1 MAVGLQASA
10 QTFTQYTTTEQQPW
24 QTKGKVS
31 LSTKAKSK
39 SIHNSQFI
47 IHNSKPF
54 RAWGTCFNELDLD
67 AIRLLTKEEQEKIM
81 HDIFAP
87 DGDLR
92 FTRGR
97 LTMNANDYSRAW
109 YSCDT
114 VAGDFAL
121 KYFNIEHDKE
131 NVIQLIKMAQRWQPA
146 MTFWVSPWS
155 PPSWMK
161 INQDYC
167 VVSSPFNTQPKEKDY
182 LLFSP
187 SLTPPVGG
195 RISVGDSALP
205 PTGGTGSGAVDP
217 NEMQF
222 MDGQRGR
229 LFPKKLA
236 TQNYFIQD
244 PRYLQAYANM
254 FCKFIDLYAE
264 ENIPIDMVM
273 YQNEAYS
280 YTPYPGCAWTAEGT
294 IRFNKEYL
302 APTLR
307 EKHPEVKLYV
317 GTFNTNRQDY
327 VEKIVSGLTPTPS
340 PKERGVDID
349 ATKDTLIIQGIGFQW
364 EGRENLDF
372 MREHHPDLH
381 MVSSESECGNGQMD
395 WRAGEHTFYLLHE
408 YIGRGCDEYYNW
420 NFILCDQ
427 GRSAWGWKQNALI
440 QVDKLTSTQVDKLTS
455 TQVDKLTSTQ
465 VDKLT
470 STQVDKLTSTQVDKL
485 DDGDGNNSFAR
496 PNGTLDT
503 SRTRQ
508 LVNSSTEY
516 TYRYTPEYY
525 AYKHFSHFVEP
536 GSTLLAFYPIKDGL
550 QAIVFQ
556 RPDGKRV
563 VICGNTNNEAKTLSI
578 GLNGQIV
585 NGPIVK
591 YLNVTLAAHSFNT
604 FVEK

>member
-1 MAVGLQASA
+1 MRKTLCILSLVATHAVA
-10 QTFTQYTTTEQQPW
+10 QTFMQYTTTEQASW

-31 LSTKAKSK
+31 LVSKAKTQ
-39 SIHNSQFI
+39 HTLNSPLSTL
-47 IHNSKPF
+47 NSERQF

-114 VAGDFAL
+114 VAGDFQL
-121 KYFNIEHDKE
+121 KYFNIEHDKA
-131 NVIQLIKMAQRWQPA
+131 NVIQLIKMAQKWQPA

-167 VVSSPFNTQPKEKDY
+167 VASSPYNTQPKEKDY
-182 LLFSP
+182 LLFDD
-187 SLTPPVGG
+187 GG
-195 RISVGDSALP
+195 QP
-205 PTGGTGSGAVDP
+205 DP

-222 MDGQRGR
+222 LGERKG

-236 TQNYFIQD
+236 SQNYFIQD

-294 IRFNKEYL
+294 IKFNKDYL

-327 VEKIVSGLTPTPS
+327 VQKIVEGL
-340 PKERGVDID
+340 KLNVEG
-349 ATKDTLIIQGIGFQW
+349 LGFQW

-372 MREHHPDLH
+372 MREHHPNLH

-427 GRSAWGWKQNALI
+427 GRSAWGWKQNALV
-440 QVDKLTSTQVDKLTS
+440 QVRS
-455 TQVDKLTSTQ
+455 
-465 VDKLT
+465 
-470 STQVDKLTSTQVDKL
+470 
-485 DDGDGNNSFAR
+485 
-496 PNGTLDT
+496 
-503 SRTRQ
+503 
-508 LVNSSTEY
+508 VNR

-556 RPDGKRV
+556 RPDGKRII
-563 VICGNTNNEAKTLSI
+563 ICGNTNNEAKSLSI
-578 GLNGQIV
+578 QVG
-585 NGPIVK
+585 K
-591 YLNVTLAAHSFNT
+591 RYLNTTLAAHSFNT

>member
-1 MAVGLQASA
+1 MKKLTILFLMVVGLEASA
-10 QTFTQYTTTEQQPW
+10 QTFTQYTTTEQLPW

-31 LSTKAKSK
+31 LSTKAKM
-39 SIHNSQFI
+39 QQTL
-47 IHNSKPF
+47 NSKLPTQNSKAF
-54 RAWGTCFNELDLD
+54 KAWGTCFNELDLD
-67 AIRLLTKEEQEKIM
+67 AIRLLKPEEQEKIL

-114 VAGDFAL
+114 VAGDFQL

-131 NVIQLIKMAQRWQPA
+131 NVIQLIKMAQKWQPA

-155 PPSWMK
+155 PPAWMK

-167 VVSSPFNTQPKEKDY
+167 VASSPYNKQPKEKDY
-182 LLFSP
+182 LLFDD
-187 SLTPPVGG
+187 GG
-195 RISVGDSALP
+195 VP
-205 PTGGTGSGAVDP
+205 DP

-222 MDGQRGR
+222 LGERKG

-236 TQNYFIQD
+236 SQNYFIQD
-244 PRYLQAYANM
+244 SRYLQAYANM

-302 APTLR
+302 APALR
-307 EKHPEVKLYV
+307 AKHPEVKLYV

-327 VEKIVSGLTPTPS
+327 VQRIVNGL
-340 PKERGVDID
+340 
-349 ATKDTLIIQGIGFQW
+349 QGCVEGLGFQW
-364 EGRENLDF
+364 EGRENLDY

-420 NFILCDQ
+420 NFILCNQ
-427 GRSAWGWKQNALI
+427 GRSAWGWKQNVLV
-440 QVDKLTSTQVDKLTS
+440 QVITSPT
-455 TQVDKLTSTQ
+455 
-465 VDKLT
+465 
-470 STQVDKLTSTQVDKL
+470 
-485 DDGDGNNSFAR
+485 GGGREGA
-496 PNGTLDT
+496 
-503 SRTRQ
+503 
-508 LVNSSTEY
+508 

-563 VICGNTNNEAKTLSI
+563 VICGNTNNEARKLSI
-578 GLNGQIV
+578 PVG
-585 NGPIVK
+585 K
-591 YLNVTLAAHSFNT
+591 RYLTATLAAHSFNT

>member
-1 MAVGLQASA
+1 MKKLTLLLLMAVGLQASA

-67 AIRLLTKEEQEKIM
+67 AIRLLTKEEQEQIM

-182 LLFSP
+182 LLFDD
-187 SLTPPVGG
+187 GG
-195 RISVGDSALP
+195 QP
-205 PTGGTGSGAVDP
+205 DP

-222 MDGQRGR
+222 LGERKG

-236 TQNYFIQD
+236 SQNYFIQD

-327 VEKIVSGLTPTPS
+327 VEKIVSGLTPNPS
-340 PKERGVDID
+340 PKERGVDTD

-440 QVDKLTSTQVDKLTS
+440 
-455 TQVDKLTSTQ
+455 Q

>member
-1 MAVGLQASA
+1 MRKIVCIFSLIAAQMSA
-10 QTFTQYTTTEQQPW
+10 QTFTQYTTTEEAPW
-24 QTKGKVS
+24 QQKGKTS
-31 LSTKAKSK
+31 LTTKAKAQQMVNAQWSMV
-39 SIHNSQFI
+39 NR
-47 IHNSKPF
+47 KPF

-67 AIRLLTKEEQEKIM
+67 AIRLLTPEEQDKIM

-97 LTMNANDYSRAW
+97 LSMNANDYSRAW

-131 NVIQLIKMAQRWQPA
+131 NVIRLIKMAQRWQPE

-167 VVSSPFNTQPKEKDY
+167 VASSPFNTQPKEKDY
-182 LLFSP
+182 LLFDD
-187 SLTPPVGG
+187 GG
-195 RISVGDSALP
+195 VP
-205 PTGGTGSGAVDP
+205 DP
-217 NEMQF
+217 DEMQF
-222 MDGQRGR
+222 NDGQRGH
-229 LFPKKLA
+229 LFPRKLA
-236 TQNYFIQD
+236 SQNYFIQD
-244 PRYLQAYANM
+244 QRYLQAYANM
-254 FCKFIDLYAE
+254 FCKFIDLYAAE
-264 ENIPIDMVM
+264 DIPIDMVM

-294 IRFNKEYL
+294 IKFNKEYL
-302 APTLR
+302 APALK

-327 VEKIVSGLTPTPS
+327 VQRIVNGL
-340 PKERGVDID
+340 
-349 ATKDTLIIQGIGFQW
+349 QGCVEGLGFQW

-372 MREHHPDLH
+372 MREKRPDLH

-427 GRSAWGWKQNALI
+427 GRSAWGWKQNALV
-440 QVDKLTSTQVDKLTS
+440 QVRSA
-455 TQVDKLTSTQ
+455 
-465 VDKLT
+465 
-470 STQVDKLTSTQVDKL
+470 
-485 DDGDGNNSFAR
+485 NR
-496 PNGTLDT
+496 
-503 SRTRQ
+503 
-508 LVNSSTEY
+508 

-536 GSTLLAFYPIKDGL
+536 GSTLLAFCPMKEGL
-550 QAIVFQ
+550 QAIVFR
-556 RPDGKRV
+556 RPDNRRV
-563 VICGNTNNEAKTLSI
+563 VICGNAGNEAKSI
-578 GLNGQIV
+578 SIEMAKG
-585 NGPIVK
+585 K
-591 YLNVTLAAHSFNT
+591 YLNATLAAHSFNT

>member
-1 MAVGLQASA
+1 MRKYICILCLVAAQASA
-10 QTFTQYTTTEQQPW
+10 QTFMQYTTTEQLPW

-31 LSTKAKSK
+31 LSTKAKM
-39 SIHNSQFI
+39 QQTL
-47 IHNSKPF
+47 NSKLPTQNSKAF
-54 RAWGTCFNELDLD
+54 KAWGTCFNELDLD
-67 AIRLLTKEEQEKIM
+67 AIRLLTKDEQEKIM

-131 NVIQLIKMAQRWQPA
+131 NVIQLIKMAQKWQPA

-155 PPSWMK
+155 PPAWMK

-167 VVSSPFNTQPKEKDY
+167 VASSPYNTQPKEKDY
-182 LLFSP
+182 LLFDD
-187 SLTPPVGG
+187 GG
-195 RISVGDSALP
+195 VP
-205 PTGGTGSGAVDP
+205 DP

-222 MDGQRGR
+222 LGERKG

-236 TQNYFIQD
+236 SQNYFIQD

-254 FCKFIDLYAE
+254 FCRFIDLYAE

-294 IRFNKEYL
+294 IKFNKEYL
-302 APTLR
+302 APTLK
-307 EKHPEVKLYV
+307 EKHPAVKLYV

-327 VEKIVSGLTPTPS
+327 VQRIVNGLQGCV
-340 PKERGVDID
+340 E
-349 ATKDTLIIQGIGFQW
+349 GIGFQW
-364 EGRENLDF
+364 EGRENLDY

-427 GRSAWGWKQNALI
+427 GRSAWGWKQNALV
-440 QVDKLTSTQVDKLTS
+440 QVRS
-455 TQVDKLTSTQ
+455 
-465 VDKLT
+465 
-470 STQVDKLTSTQVDKL
+470 
-485 DDGDGNNSFAR
+485 
-496 PNGTLDT
+496 
-503 SRTRQ
+503 
-508 LVNSSTEY
+508 VNR

-556 RPDGKRV
+556 RPDSKRV
-563 VICGNTNNEAKTLSI
+563 VICGNTNNEARELSI
-578 GLNGQIV
+578 PVGNR
-585 NGPIVK
+585 
-591 YLNVTLAAHSFNT
+591 YLTATLAAHSFNT

>member
-1 MAVGLQASA
+1 MRKYLCILCLVAAQTSA
-10 QTFTQYTTTEQQPW
+10 QTFMQYTTTEQLPW

-31 LSTKAKSK
+31 LSTKAKM
-39 SIHNSQFI
+39 QQTL
-47 IHNSKPF
+47 NSKLPTQNSKAF
-54 RAWGTCFNELDLD
+54 KAWGTCFNELDLD
-67 AIRLLTKEEQEKIM
+67 AIRLLKPEEQEKIM

-114 VAGDFAL
+114 VAGDFQL

-131 NVIQLIKMAQRWQPA
+131 NVIQLIKMAQKWQPA

-155 PPSWMK
+155 PPAWMK

-167 VVSSPFNTQPKEKDY
+167 VASSPYNTQPKEKDY
-182 LLFSP
+182 LLFDD
-187 SLTPPVGG
+187 GG
-195 RISVGDSALP
+195 VP
-205 PTGGTGSGAVDP
+205 DP

-222 MDGQRGR
+222 LGERKG

-236 TQNYFIQD
+236 SQNYFIQD
-244 PRYLQAYANM
+244 SRYLQAYANM

-302 APTLR
+302 APALR
-307 EKHPEVKLYV
+307 AKHPEVKLYV

-327 VEKIVSGLTPTPS
+327 VQRIVNGL
-340 PKERGVDID
+340 
-349 ATKDTLIIQGIGFQW
+349 QGCVEGLGFQW
-364 EGRENLDF
+364 EGRENLDY

-427 GRSAWGWKQNALI
+427 GRSAWGWKQNALV
-440 QVDKLTSTQVDKLTS
+440 QVRSA
-455 TQVDKLTSTQ
+455 
-465 VDKLT
+465 
-470 STQVDKLTSTQVDKL
+470 
-485 DDGDGNNSFAR
+485 NR
-496 PNGTLDT
+496 
-503 SRTRQ
+503 
-508 LVNSSTEY
+508 

-563 VICGNTNNEAKTLSI
+563 VICGNTNNEARKLSI
-578 GLNGQIV
+578 PVG
-585 NGPIVK
+585 K
-591 YLNVTLAAHSFNT
+591 RYLTATLAAHSFNT

>member
-1 MAVGLQASA
+1 MRKILCILSLVAAQASA
-10 QTFTQYTTTEQQPW
+10 QTFTQYSTTEQAPW

-31 LSTKAKSK
+31 LSTKAKAQQTL
-39 SIHNSQFI
+39 NSNLSTL
-47 IHNSKPF
+47 NSKPF
-54 RAWGTCFNELDLD
+54 KAFGTCFNELDLD

-114 VAGDFAL
+114 VAGDFQL
-121 KYFNIEHDKE
+121 KYFNIEHDKA
-131 NVIQLIKMAQRWQPA
+131 NVIQLIKMAQKWQPA

-167 VVSSPFNTQPKEKDY
+167 VASSPYNTQPKEKDY
-182 LLFSP
+182 LLFDD
-187 SLTPPVGG
+187 GG
-195 RISVGDSALP
+195 VP
-205 PTGGTGSGAVDP
+205 DP

-222 MDGQRGR
+222 QDGRQG
-229 LFPKKLA
+229 LFPRKLA
-236 TQNYFIQD
+236 SQNFFIQD

-294 IRFNKEYL
+294 IKFNKDYL

-307 EKHPEVKLYV
+307 TKHPEVKLYV

-327 VEKIVSGLTPTPS
+327 VQRIVNGLHGCV
-340 PKERGVDID
+340 EG
-349 ATKDTLIIQGIGFQW
+349 LGFQW
-364 EGRENLDF
+364 EGRENLDI
-372 MREHHPDLH
+372 MREQHPDLH

-427 GRSAWGWKQNALI
+427 GRSAWGWKQNALV
-440 QVDKLTSTQVDKLTS
+440 QVRSA
-455 TQVDKLTSTQ
+455 
-465 VDKLT
+465 
-470 STQVDKLTSTQVDKL
+470 
-485 DDGDGNNSFAR
+485 NR
-496 PNGTLDT
+496 
-503 SRTRQ
+503 
-508 LVNSSTEY
+508 

-563 VICGNTNNEAKTLSI
+563 IICGNTNNETKTVSI
-578 GLNGQIV
+578 EMVNGQRSMV
-585 NGPIVK
+585 NGK